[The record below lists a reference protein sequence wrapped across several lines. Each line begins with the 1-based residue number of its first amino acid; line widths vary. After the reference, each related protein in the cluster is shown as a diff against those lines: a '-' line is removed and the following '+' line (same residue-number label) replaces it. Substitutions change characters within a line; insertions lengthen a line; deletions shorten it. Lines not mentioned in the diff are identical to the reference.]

1 MAYPRHSG
9 SYTTYG
15 EAGVDPTVPQYNP
28 AAPKPAPY
36 KSPQTIG
43 QEIGKGVSNVGD
55 AIRQAPSD
63 LRTIYRDTV
72 RDPGDAVARVAA
84 PFAGGSSIFSGASKI
99 AQAYGNTRKAIDI
112 TRQVSPSATTV
123 VRNALIPTYG
133 QLATGTVGAGSA
145 GLALAQADRAQT
157 EGMQRRSGNV
167 TMIDNGQMLPD
178 SALRNPVNARAR
190 VIDNGQQLPESAFT
204 PGSAFKTA
212 RPDFQ
217 FAPADGNVM
226 PGRNYAEGVQRRGS
240 QGAVIKNPHGMK
252 IEDRLA
258 GLLSSMKGSPSLRRA
273 AAEAII
279 GEQQNEFNA
288 RQATLD
294 RNDRAESDQM
304 NAQLRA
310 NESYADRR
318 LKADTFNQELGLRR
332 RSEQNGNA
340 LDKTRLALDT
350 RRQLFDERL
359 AAQQA
364 QSTGAKA
371 ISDRYNK
378 VVDDYMKRYPDA
390 TFDEAQGYAA
400 DLAHRQGYDSQAID
414 VGRGV
419 DYQRAAAVDDAAAAA
434 SGRGIA
440 GTARRWAQN
449 KLTGL
454 DDGDVRSLNEDPSNY
469 VPEELGFPR
478 RVGRAVGSLITG
490 GAGDFEGQM
499 HSDDVV
505 WRDKTTGKS
514 FAAPRETLGGMTVE
528 GFRRR
533 YNEPSDYLRRMNVTQ
548 N

>member
-1 MAYPRHSG
+1 MANPRRSNSAFG
-9 SYTTYG
+9 DIPEAPASSYRPIG
-15 EAGVDPTVPQYNP
+15 AAEPAQP
-28 AAPKPAPY
+28 AAQPKTVGQRAGSTLADVYRGIKAAP
-36 KSPQTIG
+36 G
-43 QEIGKGVSNVGD
+43 EIAGYAKDV
-55 AIRQAPSD
+55 A
-63 LRTIYRDTV
+63 
-72 RDPGDAVARVAA
+72 RDPIREVGIATAPLAGAGQALAAPAAAARSLRGVEATASFMKNSPAGAVAASAVPSFRQSVGAL
-84 PFAGGSSIFSGASKI
+84 GLGAS
-99 AQAYGNTRKAIDI
+99 
-112 TRQVSPSATTV
+112 
-123 VRNALIPTYG
+123 
-133 QLATGTVGAGSA
+133 GT
-145 GLALAQADRAQT
+145 LALAQTDRAQT

-167 TMIDNGQMLPD
+167 TMIDNGQMLPE
-178 SALRNPVNARAR
+178 SAFRNPPRAR
-190 VIDNGQQLPESAFT
+190 VIDDGQQLPESAFT

-332 RSEQNGNA
+332 RSEQNDNA

-364 QSTGAKA
+364 QTSGAKA

-400 DLAHRQGYDSQAID
+400 DLAHRQGYNSQAID

-454 DDGDVRSLNEDPSNY
+454 DDGDVRSLNENPSNY

-478 RVGRAVGSLITG
+478 RVGRAVGSFITLG
-490 GAGDFEGQM
+490 GVGDFDGQM

>member
-1 MAYPRHSG
+1 MAYPRRSD

-15 EAGVDPTVPQYNP
+15 EAGVDPTVPQYDP
-28 AAPKPAPY
+28 SAPKPAPY

-43 QEIGKGVSNVGD
+43 QEIRQGVSNVGS
-55 AIRQAPSD
+55 AIKQAPSD
-63 LRTIYRDTV
+63 LRNIYRDTV
-72 RDPGDAVARVAA
+72 RDPVDAVGRAAA

-99 AQAYGNTRKAIDI
+99 AQAYNNTRKAVDI
-112 TRQVSPSATTV
+112 TRQVGPSATTV
-123 VRNALIPTYG
+123 VRNALVPTYG
-133 QLATGTVGAGSA
+133 QLATGAASAVPTAVTLGAI
-145 GLALAQADRAQT
+145 DRAQT

-226 PGRNYAEGVQRRGS
+226 PGRNYADGVQRRGS

-279 GEQQNEFNA
+279 GEQQNAFNE
-288 RQATLD
+288 RQANLD
-294 RNDRAESDQM
+294 RNDRADRDLM
-304 NAQLRA
+304 DAQLKT
-310 NESYADRR
+310 NENYADRK
-318 LKADTFNQELGLRR
+318 LKADTFNQDLGLRR

-340 LDKTRLALDT
+340 IDKTRLVLDT

-364 QSTGAKA
+364 QTTGAKA
-371 ISDRYNK
+371 ISDRYNQ
-378 VVDDYMKRYPDA
+378 VADDYMKRYPDA

-400 DLAHRQGYDSQAID
+400 DLAHRQGYNSQAID

-434 SGRGIA
+434 SGRGVA

-454 DDGDVRSLNEDPSNY
+454 DDGDVRSLNENPSNY

-478 RVGRAVGSLITG
+478 RVGRAVGSLVTG
-490 GAGDFEGQM
+490 GAGDFDGQM

-505 WRDKTTGKS
+505 WRDKATGKS

-533 YNEPSDYLRRMNVTQ
+533 YNAPSDYLRQSNLKQ

>member
-1 MAYPRHSG
+1 MAYPRRSSSTFG
-9 SYTTYG
+9 DIPEAPESSYRPIG
-15 EAGVDPTVPQYNP
+15 AAEPAQP
-28 AAPKPAPY
+28 AAPPKTVGQRAGSTLADVYRGIKAAP
-36 KSPQTIG
+36 G
-43 QEIGKGVSNVGD
+43 EIAGYAKDV
-55 AIRQAPSD
+55 A
-63 LRTIYRDTV
+63 
-72 RDPGDAVARVAA
+72 RDPIREVGIATAPLAGAGQALAAPAAAARSLRGVEATASFMKNSPAGAVAASAVPSFRQSVGAL
-84 PFAGGSSIFSGASKI
+84 GLGAS
-99 AQAYGNTRKAIDI
+99 
-112 TRQVSPSATTV
+112 
-123 VRNALIPTYG
+123 
-133 QLATGTVGAGSA
+133 GT
-145 GLALAQADRAQT
+145 LALAQADRAQT

-178 SALRNPVNARAR
+178 SAFRNPPRAR
-190 VIDNGQQLPESAFT
+190 VIDDGQQLPESAFS
-204 PGSAFKTA
+204 PGTTFDTA
-212 RPDFQ
+212 RSDFQ

-332 RSEQNGNA
+332 RSEQNDNA

-400 DLAHRQGYDSQAID
+400 DLAHRQGYNSQAID

-454 DDGDVRSLNEDPSNY
+454 DDGDVRSLNENPSNY

-478 RVGRAVGSLITG
+478 RVGRAVGSFITG
-490 GAGDFEGQM
+490 GGVGDFDGQM

-514 FAAPRETLGGMTVE
+514 FAAPRETLGGMTTE

-533 YNEPSDYLRRMNVTQ
+533 YNDPSDYLRRTNTTQ

>member
-1 MAYPRHSG
+1 
-9 SYTTYG
+9 
-15 EAGVDPTVPQYNP
+15 
-28 AAPKPAPY
+28 
-36 KSPQTIG
+36 
-43 QEIGKGVSNVGD
+43 
-55 AIRQAPSD
+55 
-63 LRTIYRDTV
+63 
-72 RDPGDAVARVAA
+72 
-84 PFAGGSSIFSGASKI
+84 
-99 AQAYGNTRKAIDI
+99 
-112 TRQVSPSATTV
+112 
-123 VRNALIPTYG
+123 
-133 QLATGTVGAGSA
+133 
-145 GLALAQADRAQT
+145 
-157 EGMQRRSGNV
+157 MQRRSGNV
-167 TMIDNGQMLPD
+167 TMIDNGQMLPE
-178 SALRNPVNARAR
+178 SAFRNPPRAR
-190 VIDNGQQLPESAFT
+190 VIDDGQQLPESAFT

-332 RSEQNGNA
+332 RSEQNTNNVNTT
-340 LDKTRLALDT
+340 KLALDT
-350 RRQLFDERL
+350 RKQLFDERL

-364 QSTGAKA
+364 QTSGAKA

-400 DLAHRQGYDSQAID
+400 DLAHRQGYNSQAID

-478 RVGRAVGSLITG
+478 RVGRAVGSFITG
-490 GAGDFEGQM
+490 GGVGDFDGQM

>member
-1 MAYPRHSG
+1 MAYPRRSNSTFG
-9 SYTTYG
+9 DIPEAPESSYRPTGAAEPAQSVAQPKTVGQRTGATLADVYRGIKAAPG
-15 EAGVDPTVPQYNP
+15 EVAGYARDVARDPIREVGIATAPLAGAGQALAAP
-28 AAPKPAPY
+28 AAAAR
-36 KSPQTIG
+36 S
-43 QEIGKGVSNVGD
+43 
-55 AIRQAPSD
+55 
-63 LRTIYRDTV
+63 LR
-72 RDPGDAVARVAA
+72 G
-84 PFAGGSSIFSGASKI
+84 
-99 AQAYGNTRKAIDI
+99 
-112 TRQVSPSATTV
+112 
-123 VRNALIPTYG
+123 
-133 QLATGTVGAGSA
+133 VGATREFFGNSSLGTLAKASA
-145 GLALAQADRAQT
+145 PTAKQAWGVGGLAVPSTIALAQADRAQT

-167 TMIDNGQMLPD
+167 TIIDNGQMLPD
-178 SALRNPVNARAR
+178 SAFRNPPRAR
-190 VIDNGQQLPESAFT
+190 VIDDGQQLPESAFT

-226 PGRNYAEGVQRRGS
+226 PGRNYADGVQRRGS

-350 RRQLFDERL
+350 RRQLFDERV

-364 QSTGAKA
+364 QYTGARA

-454 DDGDVRSLNEDPSNY
+454 DDGDVRSLNENPSNY

-478 RVGRAVGSLITG
+478 RVGRAVGSFITLG
-490 GAGDFEGQM
+490 GVGDFDGQM

>member
-1 MAYPRHSG
+1 MGYPRRSNSPFGDIPEAPG
-9 SYTTYG
+9 SSYRPIGTP
-15 EAGVDPTVPQYNP
+15 EPAQPPTGAKTIGARTGATLADVYRGIK
-28 AAPKPAPY
+28 AAPGEVAGY
-36 KSPQTIG
+36 
-43 QEIGKGVSNVGD
+43 
-55 AIRQAPSD
+55 A
-63 LRTIYRDTV
+63 RDV
-72 RDPGDAVARVAA
+72 ARDPLREVGTATA
-84 PFAGGSSIFSGASKI
+84 P
-99 AQAYGNTRKAIDI
+99 
-112 TRQVSPSATTV
+112 
-123 VRNALIPTYG
+123 L
-133 QLATGTVGAGSA
+133 VGAGQALAAPAAAARSLRGAEATASFMKNAPAGAVAASA
-145 GLALAQADRAQT
+145 VPSFRQSVGALGLGASGTLALAQTDRAQT
-157 EGMQRRSGNV
+157 EGMQRRGSNV
-167 TMIDNGQMLPD
+167 TVIDNGQMLPD
-178 SALRNPVNARAR
+178 SAFRNPPRAR

-226 PGRNYAEGVQRRGS
+226 PGRNYADGVQRRGA
-240 QGAVIKNPHGMK
+240 QGGVIKNPHGMK

-318 LKADTFNQELGLRR
+318 LKADTFNQDLGLRR

-400 DLAHRQGYDSQAID
+400 DLAHRQGYNSQAID

-454 DDGDVRSLNEDPSNY
+454 DDGDVRSLNENPSNY

-478 RVGRAVGSLITG
+478 RVGRAVGSFVTLG
-490 GAGDFEGQM
+490 GVGDFDGQM

-505 WRDKTTGKS
+505 WRDKATGKS

-533 YNEPSDYLRRMNVTQ
+533 YNDPSDYLRRIDATQ